1 MELQQLA
8 YGQRVRVIM
17 PGIGDHGQLGTFKKM
32 HNGWCYVHLDWDVRR
47 QHLTQ
52 FYPEDIEA
60 VATEPA
66 AVLDGSAAA
75 HVSRQG

>member
-1 MELQQLA
+1 MEQKHFE

-32 HNGWCYVHLDWDVRR
+32 LKGWCYVHLDWDVHQ

-60 VATEPA
+60 VDPEPA
-66 AVLDGSAAA
+66 AVLDGRVAD
-75 HVSRQG
+75 VSRQR